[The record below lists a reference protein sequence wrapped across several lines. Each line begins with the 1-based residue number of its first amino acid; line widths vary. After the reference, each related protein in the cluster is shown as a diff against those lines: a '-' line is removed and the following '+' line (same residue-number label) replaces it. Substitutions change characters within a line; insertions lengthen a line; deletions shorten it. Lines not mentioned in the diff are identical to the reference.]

1 MSVIPRGLADLTP
14 PVHPLLR
21 GSTWLNGPAPL
32 RHLLGPY
39 PGALISL
46 NLLAALFSHAH
57 SDASMRILHGY
68 TSIGLIPGLLTCLLA
83 IRLMLQAHHWPKAGL
98 AVLWLLANALLLVVN
113 TWIALQ
119 GMDIANGNLF
129 HLALAVAIGMN
140 LRLAWTFQHR
150 STPIQT
156 ATAQDLWRRR

>member
-1 MSVIPRGLADLTP
+1 M
-14 PVHPLLR
+14 HPLLR

-83 IRLMLQAHHWPKAGL
+83 IRLMLQAHHWPKAVL

-113 TWIALQ
+113 TWIAFQ
-119 GMDIANGNLF
+119 GMDIPNGNLF
-129 HLALAVAIGMN
+129 HLALAVVIGVN
-140 LRLAWTFQHR
+140 LRLAWFFKQR

-156 ATAQDLWRRR
+156 ASGQDLWRRR